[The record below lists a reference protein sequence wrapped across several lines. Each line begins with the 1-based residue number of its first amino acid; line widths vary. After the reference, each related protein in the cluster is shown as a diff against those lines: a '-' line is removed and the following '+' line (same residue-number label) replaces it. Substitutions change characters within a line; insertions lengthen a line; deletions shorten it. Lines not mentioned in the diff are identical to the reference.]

1 MGRYIGATCR
11 LCRREGVKLYLK
23 GIRCDTPKCA
33 LERRGDK
40 SPGMQGER
48 FRKLSDYGVRLRE
61 KQKLKR
67 IYGMRENQFQRLFK
81 EASRKKGVTGEV
93 FLTLLERRLDNVIY
107 RMGMASSRKEARQ
120 LVTHGFFLV
129 NGKAINIPSY
139 LTKEGDVIEVKR
151 NKQDKIKNML
161 ERVPERSIP
170 AWLEV
175 NKEELAGKVL
185 RFPLRGEIDVPVEE
199 QMVVELY
206 SR

>member
-1 MGRYIGATCR
+1 
-11 LCRREGVKLYLK
+11 
-23 GIRCDTPKCA
+23 
-33 LERRGDK
+33 
-40 SPGMQGER
+40 MQGER

-81 EASRKKGVTGEV
+81 ESSRKKGVTGEI

-185 RFPLRGEIDVPVEE
+185 RFPLLSKAHLGVSHRIPLRYNFTPSLLHNLQVAPIY
-199 QMVVELY
+199 LPIFTPFFF
-206 SR
+206 